1 MENKMIAIL
10 PFVLDKKSNAIMHV
24 LTCKDDIIDRSSVL
38 FILHPEKAD
47 SEAVFK
53 FLKDKFKIS
62 IKEDDKMDF
71 LNNLFYLGEL
81 ASTQE
86 NTSNI
91 IPLYGINI
99 TSFIKNINAESL
111 KDLYEV
117 TPYPNLV
124 KDANLDIN
132 LAASLFML
140 VSYLA

>member
-1 MENKMIAIL
+1 MIAVL

-24 LTCKDDIIDRSSVL
+24 LTCKDTIIDRSSVL

-47 SEAVFK
+47 SDAVFK
-53 FLKDKFKIS
+53 FLKDRFKIS
-62 IKEDDKMDF
+62 IKEEDKMDF

-81 ASTQE
+81 ATTREDSPE
-86 NTSNI
+86 I
-91 IPLYGINI
+91 IPLYGINV
-99 TSFIKNINAESL
+99 TSIIKKINPKAL

-124 KDANLDIN
+124 KDANVDTN